1 MSKMDLSVWHHISVT
16 ISFISFQVLSLILL
30 CSLTILGDNGTVIQS
45 GVILFKVIAVPTYMF
60 ILGVIAGVLAISFVL
75 IWRYVILILNNTH
88 ANRENKQACI
98 D

>member
-1 MSKMDLSVWHHISVT
+1 MSKMVLSVWHYIQLLS
-16 ISFISFQVLSLILL
+16 SRPPSLILM

-75 IWRYVILILNNTH
+75 IWRFVILILNNET
-88 ANRENKQACI
+88 
-98 D
+98 